1 LAILYKQKRQIDD
14 VKIKQRIMDLR
25 LEAESRIL
33 CQLNSK
39 QAKLDKDNASQ
50 LKRPRHKL
58 KTDSSDRFENRT
70 PKTAESYKED
80 YKLNGSRARTHSG
93 EFVRPRYIPDAEASQ
108 CLSCHSEFDW
118 WTRRHHC
125 RCCGRIFCY
134 RCICYQSLL
143 PYEFGECDPQ
153 KVCQACNEEL
163 QPQQTALRNN
173 IANHQRINVLDI
185 ASNGLRRYLNLPIS
199 FTLGSEIRKA
209 GYSTHN
215 LFKQQYYI
223 KDRTIPFSLLS
234 NAKGLAFITVVKG
247 GFLFAA
253 QLGTGLVIARLP
265 QDTWS
270 APR

>member
-1 LAILYKQKRQIDD
+1 
-14 VKIKQRIMDLR
+14 MDLR

-33 CQLNSK
+33 RQSNSK
-39 QAKLDKDNASQ
+39 QSKLNQHSFR
-50 LKRPRHKL
+50 RPRYNL
-58 KTDSSDRFENRT
+58 KIDSSDEFENLT
-70 PKTAESYKED
+70 PQKAESCKED
-80 YKLNGSRARTHSG
+80 YILNGSRARARSG
-93 EFVRPRYIPDAEASQ
+93 EFVRPRYIPDTEAFH
-108 CLSCHSEFDW
+108 CFSCNSEFDW

-134 RCICYQSLL
+134 RCICNRSLL
-143 PYEFGECDPQ
+143 PYDFGECDPQ

-163 QPQQTALRNN
+163 LPQQVALRNN

-185 ASNGLRRYLNLPIS
+185 TSNGLRRYFNFPIS
-199 FTLGSEIRKA
+199 LTLGSEIRKA
-209 GYSTHN
+209 SYSILN

-234 NAKGLAFITVVKG
+234 NAKGLAFITVIKG

-265 QDTWS
+265 QGSWS